1 MATRKNIDLSRD
13 SDLQMVLDILENSDA
28 SFSSDDDLENDYLT
42 LEQMEESDSSD
53 EDDSERATTSQ
64 RTDLWK
70 KRNSWF
76 TIFLSCRAVRISLN
90 LEHLLITFRSIS
102 QKPITRMRLNIPKCI
117 LLRHLAPK

>member
-1 MATRKNIDLSRD
+1 
-13 SDLQMVLDILENSDA
+13 MVLDILENSDA

>member
-1 MATRKNIDLSRD
+1 
-13 SDLQMVLDILENSDA
+13 MVLDILENSDA

-53 EDDSERATTSQ
+53 EDDSERDLIPENFVINQKATTSQ